1 MGVSRPTRKAGILKQ
16 GQSTRKA
23 TRTRTLGTTGGMPR
37 PDKWGIAA
45 RRRKPREIAV
55 GTFASTRGVI
65 ARVRVKGG
73 LPTVLRLS
81 GRKGRNRSCDVR
93 LAKIVGLQV
102 VPPREPLF
110 GSHRRRAEDN
120 RAAHGLHDGP
130 PGNASER
137 IVETNDIHSENKTHP
152 AYRDPHDAGSAHAV
166 KAGVPL
172 PQKDEPL
179 VENAAPQ
186 VRDPALQPLAR
197 DRSLAPVRGGLI
209 AHMEAWL
216 RDTAQKMGR
225 LMGPRP
231 DASKAAAP
239 RPQPTAPAIT
249 RANREIRA
257 LRAENEKLR
266 QRLQALESVPWTSEP
281 AR

>member
-1 MGVSRPTRKAGILKQ
+1 MGVSRPTRQAGTLKQ
-16 GQSTRKA
+16 GQSARKA
-23 TRTRTLGTTGGMPR
+23 TRTRTLGTTGGMLR

-45 RRRKPREIAV
+45 RRQKPRVNAA
-55 GTFASTRGVI
+55 GTFACTRGVI

-120 RAAHGLHDGP
+120 RAARSQHASSPDNAAERLAGTDGI
-130 PGNASER
+130 N
-137 IVETNDIHSENKTHP
+137 SENKTHP
-152 AYRDPHDAGSAHAV
+152 AHDDVHGAGPAHAV

-179 VENAAPQ
+179 VESDAPQ
-186 VRDPALQPLAR
+186 ARDPAVQPLAR
-197 DRSLAPVRGGLI
+197 DRSLAPLKGGLI

-216 RDTAQKMGR
+216 RDTAQKMGL
-225 LMGPRP
+225 LMGPRT
-231 DASKAAAP
+231 AAAKP
-239 RPQPTAPAIT
+239 AALCPQPTVPAIT

-257 LRAENEKLR
+257 LRAENERLR
-266 QRLQALESVPWTSEP
+266 QCLQALESVPWTSEP